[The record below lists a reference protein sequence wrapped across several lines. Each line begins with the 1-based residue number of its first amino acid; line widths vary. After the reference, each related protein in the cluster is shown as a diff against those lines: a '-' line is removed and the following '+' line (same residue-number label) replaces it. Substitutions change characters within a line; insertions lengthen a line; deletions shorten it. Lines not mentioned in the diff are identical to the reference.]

1 MKEVLESM
9 KKEILSIAEYNAKLD
24 SSSEEYARSNESY
37 CRLCEEYNKLSRTIM
52 DDTLNNSTRTE
63 EVQIK
68 LDELSLK
75 KQELKLEEKRIEVEK
90 SNNKWRNAIGV
101 VTTIVSIGALGASIW
116 ACKKGW
122 DLELGDNPEII
133 TNTPGKTAYKSLT
146 GLCQKIF

>member
-68 LDELSLK
+68 LDPDQRGSPVCH
-75 KQELKLEEKRIEVEK
+75 Q
-90 SNNKWRNAIGV
+90 
-101 VTTIVSIGALGASIW
+101 
-116 ACKKGW
+116 
-122 DLELGDNPEII
+122 D
-133 TNTPGKTAYKSLT
+133 
-146 GLCQKIF
+146 

>member
-9 KKEILSIAEYNAKLD
+9 KKEILSIAEYNSKLD

-75 KQELKLEEKRIEVEK
+75 KQELKLEEERIELDK
-90 SNNKWRNAIGV
+90 SNNKWKNVIGGV
-101 VTTIVSIGALGASIW
+101 GLVLSAGALAASVW

-133 TNTPGKTAYKSLT
+133 TNTPGKTAYKCLS
-146 GLCQKIF
+146 GLYQKIF